1 MTIKELKTGL
11 FGYQKVGVCQY
22 ITELEE
28 QFAAKLAEKE
38 EEARRAAEE
47 YQKRI
52 RALEEELQE
61 ARRDSDAQ
69 RADQLVIAGTLL
81 EAQRYAGQ
89 LRQEAEQAKQEAQDR
104 LAEAVAQKERQLAR
118 YRGRIEELRVSLRT
132 ALEESIDEAQ
142 ESGPDQNLS
151 LFRRRLEPMA

>member
-22 ITELEE
+22 ITDLEE

-104 LAEAVAQKERQLAR
+104 LGGGGGAEGPAARAVPRPDRGAARQPAHR
-118 YRGRIEELRVSLRT
+118 AGGDGGYGAGAGREH
-132 ALEESIDEAQ
+132 
-142 ESGPDQNLS
+142 
-151 LFRRRLEPMA
+151 